1 MTRPRRSLRAG
12 TTMLLALLGAAGC
25 MTARERVT
33 RPTTDVAS
41 AYESIAPASS
51 ECESFGCIP

>member
-1 MTRPRRSLRAG
+1 
-12 TTMLLALLGAAGC
+12 MLLALLGAAGC